1 MVLDLPLLFFSS
13 ISVVLFYGTAV
24 CYLDERRAPRLLHLP
39 LVMALGIGLA
49 FSNARAVLEALLGV
63 KTEFVRTPKYRVE
76 ETNDATWKRKKYK
89 RKRGLLPLLEL
100 GFAIYFLLAIVY
112 SINLHMWGTIPFLT
126 LFFFGF
132 GYMGVMSLLQTASG
146 RRFSGFWKLK
156 PSGAGQ

>member
-1 MVLDLPLLFFSS
+1 MILDLPLLFFSS

-24 CYLDERRAPRLLHLP
+24 WYLDDRRTPRLLHLP

-63 KTEFVRTPKYRVE
+63 KTDFIRTPKYRVE
-76 ETNDATWKRKKYK
+76 DTTDATWKRKKYR

-100 GFAIYFLLAIVY
+100 SFAIYFLLAILY
-112 SINLHMWGTIPFLT
+112 SVRLHMWGTIPFLT

-146 RRFSGFWKLK
+146 KRIAAFWKPIK
-156 PSGAGQ
+156 AR